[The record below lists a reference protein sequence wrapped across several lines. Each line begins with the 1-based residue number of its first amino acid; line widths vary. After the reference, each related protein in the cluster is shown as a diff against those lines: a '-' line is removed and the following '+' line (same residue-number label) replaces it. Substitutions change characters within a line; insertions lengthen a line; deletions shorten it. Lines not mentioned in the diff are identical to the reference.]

1 MVAEATPAYLSIPG
15 LLLMTAVVLVLASFQ
30 IRRMEIKY
38 GGE

>member
-1 MVAEATPAYLSIPG
+1 
-15 LLLMTAVVLVLASFQ
+15 LLIVTAVVLALASFQ

>member
-1 MVAEATPAYLSIPG
+1 VPG
-15 LLLMTAVVLVLASFQ
+15 LLLMTAAVLVLASFQ